1 MSATTD
7 PFSSLS
13 DAIADRV
20 AANASLVAAVR
31 VREGRQLSGIAWRS
45 DLVVSS
51 DQALPERDG
60 YEVALSGGGVRPA
73 TLAGRDPGTNIAVL
87 RLGGTAAETAPVAG
101 AARTGALALALGA
114 GADGGV
120 TVRLA
125 AVREA
130 GPAWHSAAGGRIDA
144 MLRLDMRASRGEEGG
159 PVIDAAGGLIGMATA
174 GPRGRALVIPH
185 ATIARSVQSIL
196 AHGTMRGGWLGV
208 GLQPV
213 SIPQGLRAACG
224 QESGLMAVSIAA
236 GGPAEQAGILPGD
249 ILLAL
254 DGEAM
259 IRLRGIRGKLGAER
273 VGQAVE
279 IKLMRGGVVQ
289 ALRLTVG
296 ARPAR

>member
-1 MSATTD
+1 
-7 PFSSLS
+7 
-13 DAIADRV
+13 
-20 AANASLVAAVR
+20 
-31 VREGRQLSGIAWRS
+31 
-45 DLVVSS
+45 
-51 DQALPERDG
+51 
-60 YEVALSGGGVRPA
+60 
-73 TLAGRDPGTNIAVL
+73 
-87 RLGGTAAETAPVAG
+87 
-101 AARTGALALALGA
+101 LALALVAGA
-114 GADGGV
+114 GGGV

-144 MLRLDMRASRGEEGG
+144 LLRLDMRASRAEEGG
-159 PVIDAAGGLIGMATA
+159 PVVDAAGRLIGMATA

-185 ATIARSVQSIL
+185 ATIARAVQSIL

-279 IKLMRGGVVQ
+279 IRLMRGGVVQ
-289 ALRLTVG
+289 AVRLTVG

>member
-1 MSATTD
+1 MSATTAD
-7 PFSSLS
+7 PFSALS

-20 AANASLVAAVR
+20 AASASLVAAVR
-31 VREGRQLSGIAWRS
+31 VREGRQLSGIAWRP
-45 DLVVSS
+45 DLVVTS

-60 YEVALSGGGVRPA
+60 YEVVLAGGVQPA
-73 TLAGRDPGTNIAVL
+73 TLAGRDAGTNVAVL
-87 RLGGTAAETAPVAG
+87 RVAGAAVETAPVAG

-114 GADGGV
+114 GAGGGV

-125 AVREA
+125 ATREA

-144 MLRLDMRASRGEEGG
+144 SLRLDMRASRSEEGG
-159 PVIDAAGGLIGMATA
+159 PVVDAAGRLIGMATA

-185 ATIARSVQSIL
+185 ATIARAVQSIL
-196 AHGTMRGGWLGV
+196 AHGTVRGGWLGV

-213 SIPQGLRAACG
+213 SIPQTLRAACG
-224 QESGLMAVSIAA
+224 QETGLMAVSLAA

-259 IRLRGIRGKLGAER
+259 IRLRGIRGKLGADR

-279 IKLMRGGVVQ
+279 IRLMRGGVVQ
-289 ALRLTVG
+289 AVPLTVG

>member
-1 MSATTD
+1 MSATTTD
-7 PFSSLS
+7 PFSALS

-20 AANASLVAAVR
+20 AASASLVAAVR
-31 VREGRQLSGIAWRS
+31 VREGRQLSGIAWRP
-45 DLVVSS
+45 DLVVTS

-60 YEVALSGGGVRPA
+60 YEVALAGGVQPA
-73 TLAGRDPGTNIAVL
+73 TLAGRDGGTNVAVL
-87 RLGGTAAETAPVAG
+87 RVAGAAVETAPVAG
-101 AARTGALALALGA
+101 VARTGALALALGA

-120 TVRLA
+120 TTRLA
-125 AVREA
+125 AMREA
-130 GPAWHSAAGGRIDA
+130 GAAWHSAAGGRIDA
-144 MLRLDMRASRGEEGG
+144 LLRLDMRASRAEEGG
-159 PVIDAAGGLIGMATA
+159 PVVDAAGRLIGMATA

-185 ATIARSVQSIL
+185 ATLARAVQSIL
-196 AHGTMRGGWLGV
+196 THGTVRGGWLGV

-213 SIPQGLRAACG
+213 SIPQALRAACG
-224 QESGLMAVSIAA
+224 QETGLMAVSIAG

-259 IRLRGIRGKLGAER
+259 IRLRGIRGKLGPDR

-279 IKLMRGGVVQ
+279 IRLMRGGVVQ
-289 ALRLTVG
+289 AVQLTVG